1 MSSDPTVQQQ
11 QMKQKEF
18 VSLLPLIFEIAGLPK
33 AEPGRHFTPDQM
45 EVRCTTL
52 KNAYK
57 AARQLVLEISS
68 K

>member
-1 MSSDPTVQQQ
+1 MSTDPNVQQQ

-18 VSLLPLIFEIAGLPK
+18 MSLLPLIFEIAGLPH
-33 AEPGRHFTPDQM
+33 AEPGKHLTPEQM

-52 KNAYK
+52 RHAYK
-57 AARQLVLEISS
+57 AARQLVIDVS

>member
-1 MSSDPTVQQQ
+1 MSSDPNAQQQ

-18 VSLLPLIFEIAGLPK
+18 MGMLALTFEIAGLPK
-33 AEPGRHFTPDQM
+33 AEAGRHFTLDQM
-45 EVRCTTL
+45 DVRATTL

-57 AARQLVLEISS
+57 VARQLLIDVS

>member
-1 MSSDPTVQQQ
+1 MSSDPNANTQ

-18 VSLLPLIFEIAGLPK
+18 MSILALTLEIAGLPK

-45 EVRCTTL
+45 EVRATTL

-57 AARQLVLEISS
+57 AARNLLLEIS